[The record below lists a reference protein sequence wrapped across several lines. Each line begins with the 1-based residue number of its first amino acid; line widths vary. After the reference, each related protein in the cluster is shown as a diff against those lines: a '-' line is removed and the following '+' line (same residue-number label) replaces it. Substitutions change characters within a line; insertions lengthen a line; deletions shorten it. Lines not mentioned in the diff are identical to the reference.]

1 MTVKIIIETQS
12 AQGEFSTECRVLYAE
27 NGAALERRIENTLS
41 NLKADGYKHAVLRDC
56 FNLEYPD
63 MFQHP

>member
-1 MTVKIIIETQS
+1 MTTKIIIDTED
-12 AQGEFSTECRVLYAE
+12 AQGKRSTECRVLYTE
-27 NGAALERRIENTLS
+27 NGAQLEKRIDTILA

-63 MFQHP
+63 MFQHS

>member
-1 MTVKIIIETQS
+1 MTVKIIIETKD

-27 NGAALERRIENTLS
+27 NGATLERRIENTLS

-63 MFQHP
+63 LFQHP

>member
-1 MTVKIIIETQS
+1 MQRTAQS
-12 AQGEFSTECRVLYAE
+12 L
-27 NGAALERRIENTLS
+27 NGAVLERRIENTLS